1 MTTQDKGIRA
11 LVPGVVLPSE
21 EREIREAKE
30 YIKRKIGAGSNLQAA
45 PTLSNMDI
53 NLLSSSLHKPIIEKL
68 PVEKK
73 DEYGFTKLQNKQIYD
88 YLTRPA
94 DPNSVGAF
102 DREKKRV
109 EQEERKMKKL
119 KEYGIEESSIKHPDY
134 PKVSNQ
140 PILRNNINVKKDV
153 LKGSV
158 TVDPKHPD
166 GFRLTNDEDLYRHYG
181 DTPVRYIQEVMYK
194 YENDAPAPT
203 ETIKRFD
210 GMDKSSYPSDPTQ
223 KKLLTKYENIYKKLN
238 PAQKRQ
244 LVANPPKNKIIL

>member
-53 NLLSSSLHKPIIEKL
+53 NVLSSSLHKPIIEKL
-68 PVEKK
+68 PEEKK

-88 YLTRPA
+88 YLTKPA

-140 PILRNNINVKKDV
+140 PILRNNINGKLTPAERRKNLYNKKYGLPEQYDVKKD
-153 LKGSV
+153 KV

-181 DTPVRYIQEVMYK
+181 DTPVRYIQEIMYK
-194 YENDAPAPT
+194 YDDAPA
-203 ETIKRFD
+203 
-210 GMDKSSYPSDPTQ
+210 
-223 KKLLTKYENIYKKLN
+223 
-238 PAQKRQ
+238 
-244 LVANPPKNKIIL
+244 